1 MVDEDF
7 IYNLVQG
14 YVDEGIAERVD
25 STSFTSVDGEEHVA
39 LEASEDGVV
48 VVVNGDEVGDFDV
61 EDENESLELAK
72 TVVDALNS

>member
-25 STSFTSVDGEEHVA
+25 STSFQSVDGEENIVF
-39 LEASEDGVV
+39 EEGENGIV
-48 VVVNGDEVGDFDV
+48 VVVNGDEVGEFDV
-61 EDENESLELAK
+61 EDDNENLELSEV
-72 TVVDALNS
+72 VVDALNS